1 METSWRSKLTP
12 AGSYWP
18 PIRNY
23 RELCNAAVV
32 WREAAGKTG
41 NMPKDSFMA
50 DLSLSR
56 IPLSLR
62 SNVAPFRALD
72 VLAGATRR
80 EREGQDIVHLETR
93 APGPPPPRVVR
104 DVAISALD
112 GRRVGYTEALGRPSL
127 RARIARHYRDTHG
140 VEVAPER
147 IAVTTGSSGGFA
159 LSFLTLFDA
168 GARVAVAAPG
178 YPAYR
183 NILEAFGIETVTIE
197 TSPADRFTVTAE
209 MIEAEHLKNKL
220 DGILLMSPAN
230 PTGAMMRREVLRDV
244 CETCDRLG
252 IAFISDEGYHG
263 LTYGEAAET
272 ALKFWSQ
279 AVVANSFSK
288 YFCMTGWRIGWLV
301 LPEHLI
307 RPIERLQQSLSISV
321 PFLSQIGAEV
331 VFDAQEE
338 LEDVLEGYAR
348 NRAILLN
355 ELPGMGFGFLPA
367 DGAFYLYVDTS
378 RFSDDSLDFCAKLL
392 DATGVGTT
400 PGVDFDRRRG
410 KAAERVSFAGP
421 ERDGFAAR
429 GSRKWRVS

>member
-1 METSWRSKLTP
+1 
-12 AGSYWP
+12 
-18 PIRNY
+18 
-23 RELCNAAVV
+23 
-32 WREAAGKTG
+32 
-41 NMPKDSFMA
+41 
-50 DLSLSR
+50 
-56 IPLSLR
+56 
-62 SNVAPFRALD
+62 
-72 VLAGATRR
+72 
-80 EREGQDIVHLETR
+80 
-93 APGPPPPRVVR
+93 
-104 DVAISALD
+104 
-112 GRRVGYTEALGRPSL
+112 YTEALGRPSL

-140 VEVAPER
+140 AEVPPER

-159 LSFLTLFDA
+159 LAFLTLFDA

-197 TSPADRFTVTAE
+197 TARANRFIATAE

-230 PTGAMMRREVLRDV
+230 PTGAMMSGEALRDV

-252 IAFISDEGYHG
+252 IAFISDEVYHG
-263 LTYGEAAET
+263 LTYRETAET
-272 ALKFWSQ
+272 ALKFSSQ

-331 VFDAQEE
+331 VFDAQDE
-338 LEDVLEGYAR
+338 LEAVRAGYAG

-355 ELPGMGFGFLPA
+355 ELPGMGFDVSA
-367 DGAFYLYVDTS
+367 AEGAFYLYVDIS
-378 RFSDDSLDFCAKLL
+378 RFSGDSLDFCAKLL

-410 KAAERVSFAGP
+410 KSAVRLSFAGP
-421 ERDGFAAR
+421 ERDIVEAMRRLKAWLR
-429 GSRKWRVS
+429 

>member
-1 METSWRSKLTP
+1 M
-12 AGSYWP
+12 GSFATRRYF
-18 PIRNY
+18 RAKR
-23 RELCNAAVV
+23 RE
-32 WREAAGKTG
+32 RPG
-41 NMPKDSFMA
+41 NMIKDAFMA
-50 DLSLSR
+50 DLFLSR
-56 IPLSLR
+56 IPPSLR
-62 SNVAPFRALD
+62 SNVAPFMALD

-80 EREGQDIVHLETR
+80 EREGQDIVHLEIGE
-93 APGPPPPRVVR
+93 PGAPPPRVVR
-104 DVAISALD
+104 EAAVSALD

-140 VEVAPER
+140 VEVPPER

-159 LSFLTLFDA
+159 LAFLTLFDA

-197 TSPADRFTVTAE
+197 TRRENRFTVTAE
-209 MIEAEHLKNKL
+209 MIEAEHLKKKL

-230 PTGAMMRREVLRDV
+230 PTGAMMSRESLRDV

-252 IAFISDEGYHG
+252 IAFISDEVYHG
-263 LTYGEAAET
+263 LTYGEPAET
-272 ALKFWSQ
+272 ALKFSSQ

-338 LEDVLEGYAR
+338 LEAVRANYAT
-348 NRAILLN
+348 NREILLN
-355 ELPGMGFGFLPA
+355 ELPAMGLDGFLPA
-367 DGAFYLYVDTS
+367 DGAFYLYVDIS
-378 RFSDDSLDFCAKLL
+378 RFSDDALDFCARLL
-392 DATGVGTT
+392 DATGVGMT

-410 KAAERVSFAGP
+410 KSAVRLSFAGP
-421 ERDGFAAR
+421 ERDIVEAMRRLKAWLR
-429 GSRKWRVS
+429 

>member
-1 METSWRSKLTP
+1 M
-12 AGSYWP
+12 A
-18 PIRNY
+18 
-23 RELCNAAVV
+23 
-32 WREAAGKTG
+32 
-41 NMPKDSFMA
+41 KDSNLA
-50 DLSLSR
+50 DLARSR

-62 SNVAPFRALD
+62 SNVAPFMALD

-80 EREGQDIVHLETR
+80 EREGQDIVHLEIGE
-93 APGPPPPRVVR
+93 PGAPPPRVVR
-104 DVAISALD
+104 EAAIAALD

-140 VEVAPER
+140 VAVAPER

-159 LSFLTLFDA
+159 LAFLALFDA

-197 TSPADRFTVTAE
+197 TARANRFTVTAE
-209 MIEAEHLKNKL
+209 MIEAEHLKKKL

-230 PTGAMMRREVLRDV
+230 PTGAMMSREVLRGV

-252 IAFISDEGYHG
+252 IAFISDEVYHG
-263 LTYGEAAET
+263 LTYREAAAT
-272 ALKFWSQ
+272 ALEFSSE
-279 AVVANSFSK
+279 VIVANSFSK

-307 RPIERLQQSLSISV
+307 RPVERLQQSLSISV

-338 LEDVLEGYAR
+338 LQDVLAGYAR
-348 NRAILLN
+348 NREILVN
-355 ELPGMGFGFLPA
+355 ELPGIGFQFLPA
-367 DGAFYLYVDTS
+367 DGAFYLYADIS
-378 RFSDDSLDFCAKLL
+378 RFSSDSADFCAKLL

-400 PGVDFDRRRG
+400 PGADFDRARG
-410 KAAERVSFAGP
+410 KAAIRLSFAGP
-421 ERDGFAAR
+421 ENDIVEAMRR
-429 GSRKWRVS
+429 LKSWLP